1 MRNRHLAAPAFTLLL
16 LLGAPSFVLLAG
28 STAAHAQTRSPSP
41 SPSPSPST
49 GADLP
54 ANPQDQ
60 IVLSGRVV
68 VPRGQ
73 IAGEIVVFTG
83 RVQVAGVVVGDVVVV
98 DGPVTISG
106 QVSGSVISFNGS
118 IRLAATAQVSGD
130 VIAREEVDA
139 VDGAQVGGE
148 VRAHAPFTFT
158 IPARA
163 LGRFASWLA
172 VSVST
177 LLLGLLLLWLI
188 PRSADRV
195 FRAAREAPWVSALWG
210 LAGLVLLPV
219 VAALLLLSLV
229 ALPLGLVLVFA
240 LALLLFVAYTWSVW
254 VLGRAVVRE
263 RGRVLAFLAGWA
275 IARVIGLIPVVSGV
289 TFGLAAAFGLGAMT
303 VAVWRARGTTPRR
316 GGSHRRGYVELPE
329 PADEEEP
336 AAAEPIA

>member
-1 MRNRHLAAPAFTLLL
+1 MARMRNRLLAAPAFVLL
-16 LLGAPSFVLLAG
+16 VLLAG
-28 STAAHAQTRSPSP
+28 STAAHAQTQSPSP
-41 SPSPSPST
+41 SASP

-60 IVLSGRVV
+60 IVLSGRVF

-73 IAGEIVVFTG
+73 VAGEIVVFTG
-83 RVQVAGVVVGDVVVV
+83 RVQVAGVVQGDVVVV

-106 QVSGSVISFNGS
+106 QVSGSVISFDGS
-118 IRLAATAQVSGD
+118 VRLAATAQVAGD

-139 VDGAQVGGE
+139 ADGAQVGGE

-158 IPARA
+158 TPARA

-177 LLLGLLLLWLI
+177 LLLGLLVLWLT
-188 PRSADRV
+188 PRAADRV
-195 FRAAREAPWVSALWG
+195 LRAAREAPWISAAWG
-210 LAGLVLLPV
+210 LAGIVLLPV
-219 VAALLLLSLV
+219 VSALLVLSLV
-229 ALPLGLVLVFA
+229 ALPLGLMLLFA
-240 LALLLFVAYTWSVW
+240 LALLVFVAYTWAVW

-263 RGRVLAFLAGWA
+263 HGRVVAFLAGWA
-275 IARVIGLIPVVSGV
+275 IARVVGLIPVVSGV
-289 TFGLAAAFGLGAMT
+289 TFGLAAGFGLGAMT
-303 VAVWRARGTTPRR
+303 VAVWRARGRTPRR

-329 PADEEEP
+329 PADEEQP